1 MCSTH
6 FLHALFRGQYSTHVL
21 EAAAGHHYEPSAAAP
36 LLPAIPSDMPFYI
49 LPVARLLFYGIFSN
63 VAVSFDTRIQ
73 LPQLLTI
80 SGKFL
85 RNLRVSTFA

>member
-1 MCSTH
+1 MHYFEVSIPLMCWKQ
-6 FLHALFRGQYSTHVL
+6 LQDIIMN
-21 EAAAGHHYEPSAAAP
+21 P
-36 LLPAIPSDMPFYI
+36 LLQLLYYPAIPSDMPFYI